1 MARRRTLH
9 PARPPR
15 RLNPHHPMNREQ
27 CQKMCD
33 ALNEAG
39 ISPTLA
45 EVTKRITGRIAS
57 IEVGEVVKVTHND
70 GQTCT
75 VERET
80 WRGSLVEINNRVVGV
95 PVNCLKF
102 SPTNADVLARGESA
116 TSTNPQPK

>member
-1 MARRRTLH
+1 
-9 PARPPR
+9 
-15 RLNPHHPMNREQ
+15 
-27 CQKMCD
+27 MCD